1 MSILSAV
8 MGIEIGAL
16 WAIIAVLF
24 LIIEVLFISGFFLPF
39 SASAGMVA
47 LKIYIFESS
56 DKSSDLWDIF
66 LFAVIGVGL
75 ILPFRM
81 VMRRFFDKTKDI
93 NDF

>member
-24 LIIEVLFISGFFLPF
+24 LIIEVIFISGFFLPF
-39 SASAGMVA
+39 SASAGIVA
-47 LKIYIFESS
+47 LKIYILESS
-56 DKSSDLWDIF
+56 DRSSDIWNIF
-66 LFAVIGVGL
+66 LFAVVGVAF
-75 ILPFRM
+75 ILPFRL
-81 VMRRFFDKTKDI
+81 VLRRFFDRTKDI